1 MPFWL
6 FLAVNKV
13 FFVLFQKYCTNQ
25 KNVCVSIVLKAKTEK
40 KFWKN
45 VLTPKKGVFEF
56 WNKNCKKCSS
66 FFSFVLA
73 LKTID
78 AQIFISIFENTQKN
92 VISNQKQTKCRF
104 WQSITFFVGFQKYQ
118 PKEHLCVHCF

>member
-40 KFWKN
+40 KIRKN

-56 WNKNCKKCSS
+56 
-66 FFSFVLA
+66 
-73 LKTID
+73 
-78 AQIFISIFENTQKN
+78 
-92 VISNQKQTKCRF
+92 
-104 WQSITFFVGFQKYQ
+104 
-118 PKEHLCVHCF
+118 